1 MFPIFNRNF
10 AFFGAPVMGFGLG
23 APSVNIN
30 FGPRHHGYCSNP
42 FGSFMG
48 GFFGGLGV
56 AAACNFGGGSYV
68 GCPGV
73 GASVWTN
80 SAPVYQTYPSYPVM
94 PMGGFNFTG
103 ESPST
108 NMTLDGLFGNF
119 MRNWG
124 LNGNGNSSTAFPF
137 LSFGNL
143 TQAGHMP
150 FPLTTTSPFTPQAS
164 AQTSQPSTQTSGSAN
179 QGSTNAGQQ
188 QGAVATGETS
198 ATASGQQTGTV
209 QGGVTPVS
217 NQSANEET
225 ETLESGIAGQDTS
238 EKINKLNE
246 EINKLKVE
254 KQALEAEKQK
264 LGEPP
269 KIDGHIDIDE
279 PAGKKYVDLDVQ
291 IFAKQAEINRL
302 DTVTRQDIL
311 DSKRKLDYLSNPPP
325 NKDYNREDS
334 SVEEPQKDAAT
345 IQAEEAAFAAKC
357 KDGVTCMDKKDI
369 KRRYYKTFEAPE
381 STLAEIPRE
390 FRFEKA
396 DGLDKKYLMN
406 KDALP
411 NYIDLCKAA
420 LQDGEL
426 IEVKSAFRN
435 EKMQA
440 REVKIEGENI
450 AAPPGY
456 SEHATGFALDIK
468 NFTADNEGYSKEYLW
483 LQKNAKYFGFEISYP
498 YKNEQGV
505 TAEPWHIRF
514 NKKLLDRYGGKFKP
528 KFGVDKAE
536 YSKDIPGLTVEEAA
550 RIPRTVQEVTAVE
563 TEIKQILA
571 KPITTGNKQALK
583 EQYDHLEDLWNQ
595 YGASPA
601 TEKLTKLVPK
611 SLGKN
616 ANGKEVI
623 VNTLESG
630 EISDKAH
637 RRLNKLSTLI
647 QSRD

>member
-1 MFPIFNRNF
+1 MIGRNF
-10 AFFGAPVMGFGLG
+10 GFFGAPVMGLSFG
-23 APSVNIN
+23 APSLNID

-68 GCPGV
+68 GYPSV
-73 GASVWTN
+73 GPSVWTN
-80 SAPVYQTYPSYPVM
+80 SAPVYQTYSSYPVM
-94 PMGGFNFTG
+94 QMGGFNFTG

-108 NMTLDGLFGNF
+108 NMLLGGLFERF
-119 MRNWG
+119 RSNWG
-124 LNGNGNSSTAFPF
+124 LNVNGNSSTAFPF

-198 ATASGQQTGTV
+198 ATASGQQQDTKA
-209 QGGVTPVS
+209 GGVTPGN

-225 ETLESGIAGQDTS
+225 ETLESGITGQDTS
-238 EKINKLNE
+238 EKINKLDE
-246 EINKLKVE
+246 EIKKLKVE

-269 KIDGHIDIDE
+269 KVDGRIDRFE
-279 PAGKKYVDLDVQ
+279 PAGQKYVDLDVQ
-291 IFAKQAEINRL
+291 IFAKQAEINNL
-302 DTVTRQDIL
+302 DKITRQDIL
-311 DSKRKLDYLSNPPP
+311 DSNRKLDYLSNPPP

-334 SVEEPQKDAAT
+334 SVVEPQKDEAT
-345 IQAEEAAFAAKC
+345 IQAQEAEFAAKC
-357 KDGVTCMDKKDI
+357 KDGVTCRDKKDI
-369 KRRYYKTFEAPE
+369 KRGYYRTFEAPE
-381 STLAEIPRE
+381 STLAVIPMDYRY
-390 FRFEKA
+390 EKF
-396 DGLDKKYLMN
+396 DGLDDKYRAN
-406 KDALP
+406 KEALAH
-411 NYIDLCKAA
+411 YIDLCEAA
-420 LQDGEL
+420 KQDGEL
-426 IEVKSAFRN
+426 IETKSAFRN

-456 SEHATGFALDIK
+456 SEHATGFAFDIK
-468 NFTADNEGYSKEYLW
+468 NFTEDNIGYSTQYLW

-514 NKKLLDRYGGKFKP
+514 NQKLLDKYGGKFKP
-528 KFGVDKAE
+528 KFENSNNKVE
-536 YSKDIPGLTVEEAA
+536 YLKDIPGFTAEEAVN
-550 RIPRTVQEVTAVE
+550 IPRTVQEVTAVE
-563 TEIKQILA
+563 NEIKQILA
-571 KPITTGNKQALK
+571 KPITTSNREALK
-583 EQYDHLEDLWNQ
+583 QQYDELHELGIKYAN
-595 YGASPA
+595 SPA

-616 ANGKEVI
+616 RDNKEVK
-623 VNTLESG
+623 VNTLESE
-630 EISDKAH
+630 EIQDKVL
-637 RRLNKLSTLI
+637 RRENKLLQLMKSH
-647 QSRD
+647 D